1 MSRVSHLGYFAA
13 RQGRRTNVFPAW
25 LLWATGALLLFTAGT
40 VLVGRITG
48 MGADGIN
55 PGRAMGVRDIVIV
68 KDAAEQVLVRDARSG
83 LIIAQYGPQDG
94 GFVQGSLRAFN
105 RMRQVAGVPP
115 EAAYRLIRWENGQ
128 VSLSDT
134 VTGERIY
141 LEPFGRDSAAAF
153 AALLTKEGAR
163 P

>member
-40 VLVGRITG
+40 VLFGRITG
-48 MGADGIN
+48 IGVDSVD
-55 PGRAMGVRDIVIV
+55 PGRAMGVRDIVILKEAGGDV
-68 KDAAEQVLVRDARSG
+68 VVRDARSG
-83 LIIAQYGPQDG
+83 LVIAEYTPEEG

-115 EAAYRLIRWENGQ
+115 EAVYRLIQWESGQ

-134 VTGERIY
+134 VTGERVY
-141 LEPFGRDSAAAF
+141 LEAFGRDNAAAF
-153 AALLTKEGAR
+153 ATLLTKAGTR